1 MRNVCLIGRSPIMMI
16 EIFNQLVQGFNVTV
30 FDEQIKFG
38 GSWQFIK
45 KDNKFFDLGCHI
57 LAPML
62 NYSNS
67 EIYQF
72 IEKIAKIN
80 LIQLYPKP
88 VVPYKVSNHY
98 IPEYD
103 FNRWLTVFIIG
114 LMVII
119 NLFLEKVVSAENIH
133 DKVVIKDDFNQ
144 SYVYDYLL
152 IPNYHGC
159 ERINNIETKKR
170 NKNL

>member
-1 MRNVCLIGRSPIMMI
+1 
-16 EIFNQLVQGFNVTV
+16 
-30 FDEQIKFG
+30 
-38 GSWQFIK
+38 
-45 KDNKFFDLGCHI
+45 
-57 LAPML
+57 ML

-98 IPEYD
+98 IPEYG
-103 FNRWLTVFIIG
+103 FQSMVNGIHNR
-114 LMVII
+114 I
-119 NLFLEKVVSAENIH
+119 NGNYKLISRKVVSAENIH

-144 SYVYDYLL
+144 SYVYDYLF
-152 IPNYHGC
+152 
-159 ERINNIETKKR
+159 
-170 NKNL
+170 